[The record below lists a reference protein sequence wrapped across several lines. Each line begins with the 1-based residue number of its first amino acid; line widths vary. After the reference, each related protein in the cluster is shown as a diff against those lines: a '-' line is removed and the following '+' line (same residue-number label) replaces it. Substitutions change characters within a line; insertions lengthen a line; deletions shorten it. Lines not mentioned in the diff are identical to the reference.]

1 MSKPFSTLIKK
12 MPAES
17 RERIRKKTIALKKEM
32 ALADLRQARKLTQA
46 QLAKNM
52 KVNQVAISKFEHQSD
67 LYLSTLRKFLA
78 GMGAELKVVA
88 KFPEAEITINQFSSS
103 KSVKQKAVKTAKV
116 KTKKVLRPQT
126 TKKAKVGFKAAQ
138 GPRKRP
144 LEQKKAHG

>member
-17 RERIRKKTIALKKEM
+17 QERIKKKTIALKKEM

-52 KVNQVAISKFEHQSD
+52 KVNQVAISKFENQSD

-78 GMGAELKVVA
+78 GMGADLKVVA
-88 KFPEAEITINQFSSS
+88 KFPDAEITINQFSSS
-103 KSVKQKAVKTAKV
+103 NPVKQKVIKAAKV
-116 KTKKVLRPQT
+116 RTKKVLRPHNE
-126 TKKAKVGFKAAQ
+126 KGKS
-138 GPRKRP
+138 RI
-144 LEQKKAHG
+144 

>member
-1 MSKPFSTLIKK
+1 MSKQFSTLIKK

-17 RERIRKKTIALKKEM
+17 QERIKKKTIALKKEM

-67 LYLSTLRKFLA
+67 LYISTLRKFLA
-78 GMGAELKVVA
+78 GMGADLKVVA

-103 KSVKQKAVKTAKV
+103 KLVKQKAVKAAKV
-116 KTKKVLRPQT
+116 R
-126 TKKAKVGFKAAQ
+126 FKAVQ
-138 GPRKRP
+138 KPRKRP
-144 LEQKKAHG
+144 LEEKKAHS